1 MNRILTKLRQT
12 RSSKSTAAIRILLGV
27 LFLMTGVMKF
37 AVPQLREAFSGQL
50 VAAGIP
56 FHSFNM
62 WIVPAAEISF
72 GVLFLLGLISRLVSL
87 SAIVTMLVAT
97 YVHLVVEDP
106 TLFPLQP
113 TEPIIPAI
121 TIVLCIYILWKGS
134 GAWSHDIRGKPDDR

>member
-1 MNRILTKLRQT
+1 
-12 RSSKSTAAIRILLGV
+12 
-27 LFLMTGVMKF
+27 MTGVMKF

-72 GVLFLLGLISRLVSL
+72 GVLFLLGFISRLVSL

-113 TEPIIPAI
+113 TEPFIPAI

-134 GAWSHDIRGKPDDR
+134 GAWSLDIRSAPDDR

>member
-1 MNRILTKLRQT
+1 MNEILTKLRQT
-12 RSSKSTAAIRILLGV
+12 RCSKSTAVIRILLGV

-72 GVLFLLGLISRLVSL
+72 GVLFMLGFMSRLVSL
-87 SAIVTMLVAT
+87 SAIVTMAVAT

-121 TIVLCIYILWKGS
+121 TIILCLYILWKGG
-134 GAWSHDIRGKPDDR
+134 GAWSLDLRGKPDDR